1 MNNNMD
7 DKIDCIIVGAGLAG
21 ISAAYKLAENGLNV
35 VVFERGSH
43 PGSKN
48 MMGGILFT
56 TMLGKLIPDFWKD
69 APLERRVVS
78 RKFAMLS
85 RETEMSF
92 NFSTG
97 RYGLP
102 PFNNT
107 FTALRAK
114 FDRWFAEKAEER
126 GAMILD
132 GVVVDDLLWAGG
144 KCVGVRTRLQEG
156 DINCDCVILAEGTN
170 GLLSEKAGLRKRSRS
185 GEMAVGVKEIIE
197 MPEEVIDNRFS
208 LNEGEG
214 LAIEYFGD
222 AAKGMFGSGFL
233 YTNRQ
238 SLSIGVVAKISDVAD
253 MKITCNELLEY
264 FKKHPCI
271 RNFIRGGKI
280 TEYSAHMLPEHG
292 YNGLPSLVKD
302 GLLLAGDS
310 AGFLNTS
317 HFHEGTNL
325 AMASGLMAAETVI
338 EAKERNDFSVKAL
351 SLYETKLKKSF
362 VLKDMKKFRNFPGFF
377 KKHPEFLSQYPQ
389 VFADLM
395 VEYFA
400 ISELP
405 KEKIEKDVFRKF
417 RKEIGIIPFS
427 RTMFSFVR
435 GMGWI

>member
-1 MNNNMD
+1 MNE
-7 DKIDCIIVGAGLAG
+7 KVDCIVVGAGLAG

-43 PGSKN
+43 PGAKN

-56 TMLGKLIPDFWKD
+56 TILGKLIPDFWKE

-92 NFSTG
+92 NFSTCS
-97 RYGLP
+97 YDNP

-114 FDRWFAEKAEER
+114 FDRWFAKKAEEK
-126 GAMILD
+126 GAMVID
-132 GVVVDDLLWAGG
+132 GVVVDDLLWEGG
-144 KCVGVRTRLQEG
+144 KCVGVRTRLSEG

-170 GLLSEKAGLRKRSRS
+170 GLLSEKAGLRKRSQS
-185 GEMAVGVKEIIE
+185 GEMAVGVKEIVE

-238 SLSIGVVAKISDVAD
+238 SLSIGVVARISDMAD
-253 MKITCNELLEY
+253 MEITCNELLEY

-271 RNFIRGGKI
+271 RNLIRGGK
-280 TEYSAHMLPEHG
+280 TAEYSAHMLPEHG

-302 GLLLAGDS
+302 GLILTGDS

-325 AMASGLMAAETVI
+325 AMASGILAAETVI
-338 EAKERNDFSVKAL
+338 KAKERNDFSEQFL
-351 SLYETKLKKSF
+351 SLYGKKLKKSF

-389 VFADLM
+389 VFADML
-395 VEYFA
+395 VDYFS
-400 ISELP
+400 ISELS
-405 KEKIEKDVFRKF
+405 KSEIEKNVFRKF
-417 RKEIGIIPFS
+417 RKKIGIIPFS
-427 RTMFSFVR
+427 KTMFDFVR